1 LFLRAIGAG
10 RRALAARPADDGE
23 LGRVTARL
31 YDRLVARGRDGRS
44 VEEAEL
50 TALAGSMV
58 ELFDAEA
65 GRGGPFAGEPELL
78 WDAWMVVDP
87 EVAAATRAAP
97 VAPGLRDELTRTVVL
112 ERRGLLHA
120 ERRLEAWAARQ
131 EPKPNRGRPSKRD
144 DLLAA
149 LWQAGPPSERANR
162 LDEFIFRQ
170 KRKDQADECEVST
183 RTMRR
188 WVSDLRGPA
197 PSLGKTKKAD
207 KK

>member
-23 LGRVTARL
+23 LGRVTACL

-97 VAPGLRDELTRTVVL
+97 VAPGLRDELTRTVGL

-120 ERRLEAWAARQ
+120 ERRLEAKPRPAEQTRRPVGRIVAGGAAIGAG
-131 EPKPNRGRPSKRD
+131 EPPRRVHFPAKT
-144 DLLAA
+144 
-149 LWQAGPPSERANR
+149 ER
-162 LDEFIFRQ
+162 
-170 KRKDQADECEVST
+170 S
-183 RTMRR
+183 
-188 WVSDLRGPA
+188 G
-197 PSLGKTKKAD
+197 
-207 KK
+207 